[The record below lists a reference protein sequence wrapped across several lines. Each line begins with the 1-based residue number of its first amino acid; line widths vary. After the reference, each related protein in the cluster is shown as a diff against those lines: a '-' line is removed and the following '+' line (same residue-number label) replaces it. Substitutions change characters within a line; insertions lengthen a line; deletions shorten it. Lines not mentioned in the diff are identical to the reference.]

1 MKWLTMT
8 YQNQVFKNAYKLFK
22 ITNVLPSFYLVVIIS
37 ILGGVVEAYIFY
49 NVPAYVQDIFKNSE
63 INIFIIALGVLLLI
77 VRSVFYIYI
86 QNYLAVKSYLIKSDI
101 LNETIRKISYF
112 PIVKLNEKSIFSLLT
127 SESGNLVGYFISPL
141 VILISEIFAILFI
154 ATTLFYNFGTS
165 FATSSI
171 TIIFTSVLYIILI
184 RNWVSKIGNLRKNAE
199 YERVKYINEW
209 NNLLPISQNKNRT
222 KIVEEKLI
230 KLNEITSKLEGK
242 QFYSIQLPRLWI
254 ESVCIPLFI
263 ISFFLLNN
271 QINQIELVAILTTVG
286 LASIRIIPSLN
297 RILSSIQTLKYAEP
311 VINEFYE
318 INLNS
323 NVTLD
328 LDILLVN
335 KNSLTAV
342 VGPSG
347 FGKSTWIRNLL
358 DFEKINLTD
367 GNIIK
372 ILNKDMISYSSQ
384 NHHTFTGTLA
394 ENLSFY
400 NGAKFSDDE
409 LISALKVVN
418 LDRLLKE
425 FGLHK
430 ILINDELLSGGERV
444 RLAVTR
450 SILHASEL
458 LVLDEPTNG
467 LDEENVN
474 SIIDLIK
481 GLPFSVLVISH
492 DERLIKIADNVIV
505 HNRLEKFNE

>member
-1 MKWLTMT
+1 M
-8 YQNQVFKNAYKLFK
+8 
-22 ITNVLPSFYLVVIIS
+22 
-37 ILGGVVEAYIFY
+37 
-49 NVPAYVQDIFKNSE
+49 
-63 INIFIIALGVLLLI
+63 
-77 VRSVFYIYI
+77 
-86 QNYLAVKSYLIKSDI
+86 
-101 LNETIRKISYF
+101 
-112 PIVKLNEKSIFSLLT
+112 
-127 SESGNLVGYFISPL
+127 
-141 VILISEIFAILFI
+141 
-154 ATTLFYNFGTS
+154 
-165 FATSSI
+165 
-171 TIIFTSVLYIILI
+171 
-184 RNWVSKIGNLRKNAE
+184 
-199 YERVKYINEW
+199 
-209 NNLLPISQNKNRT
+209 
-222 KIVEEKLI
+222 
-230 KLNEITSKLEGK
+230 
-242 QFYSIQLPRLWI
+242 
-254 ESVCIPLFI
+254 
-263 ISFFLLNN
+263 
-271 QINQIELVAILTTVG
+271 VAILTTVG

-347 FGKSTWIRNLL
+347 FCKSTWIRNLL